1 MIFSSP
7 KAKSSNIN
15 KTYINIGNGQKFKL
29 SNLMGGKYEQTWSD
43 TENTSVKHAETN
55 DTSLLPDFLLITPFN
70 VEITVVVVV

>member
-1 MIFSSP
+1 
-7 KAKSSNIN
+7 
-15 KTYINIGNGQKFKL
+15 
-29 SNLMGGKYEQTWSD
+29 MGGKYEQTWSD